1 MKFYSCS
8 GSAPDLASRG
18 ECSFTSAV
26 SEMEKLAKHYLK
38 ETECAPLA
46 GLLVFMNS
54 PPPPKLASFLNCHR
68 VGLSFTEW

>member
-26 SEMEKLAKHYLK
+26 SEMEKLAKHHLK
-38 ETECAPLA
+38 KTECAPLA
-46 GLLVFMNS
+46 GLLVFMNF
-54 PPPPKLASFLNCHR
+54 PPKLASFLSCHR
-68 VGLSFTEW
+68 VGLSLTEW